1 MATAPRMTVTQHAD
15 KEIALKAE
23 IAEFIRQLSESEYRT
38 KREKEAISADLQAKR
53 VELREHIAI
62 PLSDLDRG

>member
-1 MATAPRMTVTQHAD
+1 MPTPRMTVTQHAD
-15 KEIALKAE
+15 KEIALKAD

-53 VELREHIAI
+53 LELREHIAI

>member
-1 MATAPRMTVTQHAD
+1 MPTPRMTVTQHAD

>member
-15 KEIALKAE
+15 KEIALKADIE
-23 IAEFIRQLSESEYRT
+23 ELIRQLRDSEYRT
-38 KREKEAISADLQAKR
+38 KREKEAVSLDLQAKR

>member
-1 MATAPRMTVTQHAD
+1 MPTPRMTVTQHAD

-53 VELREHIAI
+53 LELREHIAI

>member
-1 MATAPRMTVTQHAD
+1 MTVTQHAD

>member
-1 MATAPRMTVTQHAD
+1 MPTPKMTVTQHAD
-15 KEIALKAE
+15 KEIALKADIE
-23 IAEFIRQLSESEYRT
+23 ELIRQLRDSEYRT

>member
-1 MATAPRMTVTQHAD
+1 MPTPKMTVTQHAD
-15 KEIALKAE
+15 KELALKAE
-23 IAEFIRQLSESEYRT
+23 IEEFIRQLRDSEYRT
-38 KREKEAISADLQAKR
+38 KREKEAISFDLQAKR

>member
-1 MATAPRMTVTQHAD
+1 MPASRMTVTQHAD

-53 VELREHIAI
+53 LELREHIAI

>member
-1 MATAPRMTVTQHAD
+1 MTVTQHAD

-23 IAEFIRQLSESEYRT
+23 IEELIRQLRDSEYRT
-38 KREKEAISADLQAKR
+38 KREKEAISVDLQAKR

>member
-1 MATAPRMTVTQHAD
+1 MPTPKMTVTQHAD
-15 KEIALKAE
+15 KEIALKAD

-53 VELREHIAI
+53 LELREHIAI

>member
-1 MATAPRMTVTQHAD
+1 MTVTQHAD

-53 VELREHIAI
+53 LELREHIAI

>member
-1 MATAPRMTVTQHAD
+1 MPTPKMTVTQHAD
-15 KEIALKAE
+15 KEIALKAD
-23 IAEFIRQLSESEYRT
+23 IAEFIRQLSENEYRT

-53 VELREHIAI
+53 LELREHIAI

>member
-1 MATAPRMTVTQHAD
+1 MPASRMTVTQHAD

-23 IAEFIRQLSESEYRT
+23 IEELIRQLRDSEYRT
-38 KREKEAISADLQAKR
+38 KREKEAISFDLQAKR

>member
-1 MATAPRMTVTQHAD
+1 MTVTQHAD
-15 KEIALKAE
+15 KEIALKAD

-53 VELREHIAI
+53 LELREHIAI

>member
-1 MATAPRMTVTQHAD
+1 MPTPKMTVTQHAD

-23 IAEFIRQLSESEYRT
+23 IEELIRQLRDSEYRT

>member
-1 MATAPRMTVTQHAD
+1 MPTPRMTVTQHAD

-23 IAEFIRQLSESEYRT
+23 IEELMRQLRDSEYRT
-38 KREKEAISADLQAKR
+38 KREKEALSFDLQAKR
-53 VELREHIAI
+53 AELREHIQI

>member
-1 MATAPRMTVTQHAD
+1 MTVTQHAD

-23 IAEFIRQLSESEYRT
+23 IEELIRQLRDSEYRT

>member
-1 MATAPRMTVTQHAD
+1 MPTPKMTVTQHAD

-23 IAEFIRQLSESEYRT
+23 IEELIRQLRDSEYRT
-38 KREKEAISADLQAKR
+38 KREKEAISVDLQAKR

-62 PLSDLDRG
+62 QLSDLDRG

>member
-1 MATAPRMTVTQHAD
+1 MPTPKMTVTQHAD
-15 KEIALKAE
+15 KEIALKADIE
-23 IAEFIRQLSESEYRT
+23 ELIRQLRDSEYRT
-38 KREKEAISADLQAKR
+38 KREKEAISVDLQAKR

>member
-15 KEIALKAE
+15 KELALKAE
-23 IAEFIRQLSESEYRT
+23 IEELIRQLRDSEYRT
-38 KREKEAISADLQAKR
+38 KREKEAISVDLQAKR